1 MTDFDDTIDDIA
13 DHTVDGI
20 TDAAKSVSELIN
32 AINVVLHR
40 EFRDVWVYGEVGK
53 VSQPSSGH
61 VYFDL
66 VEDNDGDRQVLS
78 VKLWRGVRQRLTPKM
93 QQHDMNIVS
102 GIKVRIR
109 GTPDVYGA
117 TGQFGFKMSDIDP
130 RFTLGDLAAQRDE
143 IVARLKKDGLYERN
157 RRTALPLV
165 PLSIGVVTSK
175 GSAAHADFMKTLEES
190 DIGFTVTLCDVR
202 VQGEGAAEQVAAAI
216 ALLDAQPH
224 VELVAVIRG
233 GGSRTDLATFDNE
246 MVARAIAA
254 CAKPVFTGIGHDVDT
269 SIADEVAFSW
279 NKTPTACAVAIV
291 ERVSEFVRQVDGAA
305 QRIATVVLAALAN
318 SERRIANAVGRLRT
332 LRTTALEAAKSR
344 IDLMASEISGFDPVV
359 LMRRGWSIT
368 YNAEGKVVKSVR
380 QATQG
385 DDVTIRVADGSI
397 RGTVVDT
404 TRSPSN
410 EQKTKEK

>member
-1 MTDFDDTIDDIA
+1 MTDFA
-13 DHTVDGI
+13 DATEYTADVSVNHVADS
-20 TDAAKSVSELIN
+20 AQSVSELID
-32 AINVVLHR
+32 AINAVLTR
-40 EFRDVWVYGEVGK
+40 EFREVWVYGEVGK

-66 VEDNDGDRQVLS
+66 VEDNDGEKHVIS
-78 VKLWRGVRQRLTPKM
+78 VKLWRGVRQRLMPKM
-93 QQHDMNIVS
+93 KQHDMDVVS

-143 IVARLKKDGLYERN
+143 IIARLKNEGLYDRN
-157 RRTALPLV
+157 RRTTLPLV
-165 PLSIGVVTSK
+165 PISIGVVTSK

-190 DIGFTVTLCDVR
+190 GIGFTVTLCDVR
-202 VQGEGAAEQVAAAI
+202 VQGDGAAEQVAAAI
-216 ALLDAQPH
+216 TLLDGQPN

-246 MVARAIAA
+246 AVARAISV
-254 CAKPVFTGIGHDVDT
+254 CSKPVFTGIGHDIDK
-269 SIADEVAFSW
+269 SIADEVAYSW

-291 ERVSEFVRQVDGAA
+291 EKVNDFVRQVDTAA

-318 SERRIANAVGRLRT
+318 SERRVANAVGQLRT
-332 LRTTALEAAKSR
+332 LRTTALEAATSR
-344 IDLMASEISGFDPVV
+344 IKLLASEIAGFDPVV

-368 YNAEGKVVKSVR
+368 YSAEGKVLKSVTH
-380 QATQG
+380 AKLG
-385 DDVTIRVADGSI
+385 DDVTTRVADGTIVS
-397 RGTVVDT
+397 TVVVT
-404 TRSPSN
+404 TPSRTN
-410 EQKTKEK
+410 E